1 MAAGELTFAR
11 IAAWGRRVKF
21 HRRLTVVLLAAVI
34 AAAMVTYAALA
45 DVLPFRLD
53 ASAMTALLIL
63 DVFLLLLITV
73 MAGTKIWKL
82 IQIRRQNK
90 AGSRLHVRLVSVFAL
105 FVASSLVVAVFA
117 ALFFY
122 FGVQAWF
129 SDKVSTAINESL
141 AVAEAY
147 MKEHQQNIRADA
159 LDLANILDREAVRLK
174 LYPELMNQLIDAQAN
189 ARNLSEAVVFDSDGR
204 IVARSRWSY
213 AISFE
218 PLTELVGKANQGDV
232 VLVVSSDAER
242 IRALVRLENYPDT
255 YLFVGRFVEPQ
266 VLAHMATTQD
276 AVRQYSQLE
285 GRRSDLQITITM
297 IFLIVAALLLMAAVW
312 FGLNFASRLVR
323 PISELMAAAERVR
336 GGDLSARVPLNT
348 DDETDDELLL
358 LGRAFNRMTEQ
369 LDTQRE
375 DLVAAN
381 RLIDRRRRFTE
392 AVLSSV
398 PAGVMGVDQR
408 GHITLINQMALQL
421 LGLPEADKVVGRP
434 VADIF
439 PEIHEMAASLSR
451 TQRVRES
458 QIEVTK
464 KSDNEMSLGKTFFIR
479 MAADVTDHELRGYV
493 VTLDD
498 LSELQSAQRK
508 AAWAD
513 VARRIAH
520 EIKNPLT
527 PIQLAAERLNRKYLS
542 EISSDPETFTR
553 LTDTIVRQVD
563 ELRRMVEEF
572 SAFARMPQPM
582 MQPADLRQLCQDVGV
597 LYAHS
602 NTHIA
607 IRLDMPETPV
617 MMSLDRG
624 QISQVLNNL
633 IKNAMEATEARL
645 QDQPQPQGQIVV
657 SLRHT
662 PQQEIV
668 LTVSDNGKGLP
679 KEDRERLTEPY
690 VTTRAKGTGLG
701 LAIVKKIVED
711 HSGRLILG
719 DDPSGGARVEIR
731 FNDAM
736 LAAA

>member
-398 PAGVMGVDQR
+398 PAG
-408 GHITLINQMALQL
+408 
-421 LGLPEADKVVGRP
+421 
-434 VADIF
+434 
-439 PEIHEMAASLSR
+439 
-451 TQRVRES
+451 
-458 QIEVTK
+458 
-464 KSDNEMSLGKTFFIR
+464 
-479 MAADVTDHELRGYV
+479 
-493 VTLDD
+493 
-498 LSELQSAQRK
+498 
-508 AAWAD
+508 
-513 VARRIAH
+513 
-520 EIKNPLT
+520 
-527 PIQLAAERLNRKYLS
+527 
-542 EISSDPETFTR
+542 
-553 LTDTIVRQVD
+553 
-563 ELRRMVEEF
+563 
-572 SAFARMPQPM
+572 
-582 MQPADLRQLCQDVGV
+582 
-597 LYAHS
+597 
-602 NTHIA
+602 
-607 IRLDMPETPV
+607 
-617 MMSLDRG
+617 
-624 QISQVLNNL
+624 
-633 IKNAMEATEARL
+633 
-645 QDQPQPQGQIVV
+645 
-657 SLRHT
+657 
-662 PQQEIV
+662 
-668 LTVSDNGKGLP
+668 
-679 KEDRERLTEPY
+679 
-690 VTTRAKGTGLG
+690 
-701 LAIVKKIVED
+701 
-711 HSGRLILG
+711 
-719 DDPSGGARVEIR
+719 
-731 FNDAM
+731 
-736 LAAA
+736 

>member
-297 IFLIVAALLLMAAVW
+297 IFLIVAALL
-312 FGLNFASRLVR
+312 
-323 PISELMAAAERVR
+323 LMAAAERVR

-701 LAIVKKIVED
+701 LAIVKKIV
-711 HSGRLILG
+711 
-719 DDPSGGARVEIR
+719 
-731 FNDAM
+731 
-736 LAAA
+736 